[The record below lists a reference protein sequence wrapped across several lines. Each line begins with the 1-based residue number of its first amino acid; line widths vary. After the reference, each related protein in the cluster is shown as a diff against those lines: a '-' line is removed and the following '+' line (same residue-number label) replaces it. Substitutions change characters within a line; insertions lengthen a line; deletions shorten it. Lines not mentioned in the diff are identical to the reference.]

1 MLRRTLT
8 FRLVATSIVW
18 VVGSLVA
25 AGVLLVFLFR
35 DHIER
40 RFDQGLY
47 DHLQELVAAG
57 EVAADGAFALTWIPA
72 DPRFDRPLSGWYWQ
86 ISRSGEVVARSA
98 SLWQDRIPVPMSEPG
113 TPPRIGPIVGPGD
126 EPLRVLVQD
135 ITFPE
140 SDDHFAF
147 AVAGPVSDI
156 QADVDR
162 FVTQLTVTLGVL
174 GLGLLVAVLVQVRF
188 GLRPLR
194 AMQGALADIRA
205 GRIQR
210 LPETFPEEIE
220 GVVHE
225 LNALL
230 DHNALA
236 LERYR
241 TQTGNLA
248 HALKNPL
255 TVIRNE
261 IVDIE
266 GEKGEILKEQ
276 AIVVSDVID
285 RYLSRARI
293 AGSGDVLGART
304 SVATSI
310 ENLKFSM
317 DRLYEG
323 RGLDISVKGIEG
335 LQFQGDA
342 DDLEEMLGNL
352 MDNACKWA
360 RSRVVVSGR
369 RVEGGLRIAVE
380 DDGPGIPE
388 ERRAEVLKRGRRLD
402 ETMPGSG
409 LGLDIVQDI
418 AEIYGGSIQLNVSSI
433 GGLRVDLELPIAG

>member
-1 MLRRTLT
+1 MLLRTLT

-57 EVAADGAFALTWIPA
+57 EVAADGTFALTWIPS
-72 DPRFDRPLSGWYWQ
+72 DPRFNRPLSDWYWQ
-86 ISRSGEVVARSA
+86 IGQAGEVVARSD
-98 SLWQDRIPVPMSEPG
+98 SLWRDRIPVTEPRAG
-113 TPPRIGPIVGPGD
+113 TPPHIGPVIGPGD

-140 SDDHFAF
+140 SDDHFTF

-174 GLGLLVAVLVQVRF
+174 GLGLVVAVLVQVRF

-194 AMQGALADIRA
+194 AMQDALADIRA

-230 DHNALA
+230 DHKALA

-255 TVIRNE
+255 TVVRNE
-261 IVDIE
+261 IVGIE

-276 AIVVSDVID
+276 AIVVSNVID

-293 AGSGDVLGART
+293 AGSGAVLGART

-388 ERRAEVLKRGRRLD
+388 ERRPEVLKRGRRLD

-418 AEIYGGSIQLNVSSI
+418 AEIYGGSLQLNVSSM